1 LFVALYR
8 PSLWWV
14 DPIGAVIISL
24 YIIYSWYHTGKE
36 QIEQLTGKSAPQEF
50 IEELLELAD
59 HFDERMTLDTL
70 RAYHF
75 GPKFLVEVEV
85 VMPKK
90 TLLKESH
97 DLGME
102 LQYEIEARYV
112 IFLKNPFLF
121 KFTHC
126 LIFSFPLAI

>member
-1 LFVALYR
+1 
-8 PSLWWV
+8 
-14 DPIGAVIISL
+14 
-24 YIIYSWYHTGKE
+24 
-36 QIEQLTGKSAPQEF
+36 
-50 IEELLELAD
+50 
-59 HFDERMTLDTL
+59 MTLDTL

-102 LQYEIEARYV
+102 LQYEIEAR
-112 IFLKNPFLF
+112 
-121 KFTHC
+121 
-126 LIFSFPLAI
+126 